1 MSSAPSPQPVPSPPV
16 QDALPVPSADDCNMG
31 MLIHLGGVLTGF
43 IMPLI
48 IWLIKKDQ
56 SRFVDDQGKEALN
69 FHINLAV
76 HALILVLL
84 TVVTCGFGAVLFIPW
99 VVYIMVIQI
108 IACVNASKGVW
119 YRYPLTVRVL
129 Q

>member
-1 MSSAPSPQPVPSPPV
+1 MSSAPAPQPVPSPPV

-56 SRFVDDQGKEALN
+56 SRFVDDQANLGRQKLNLGGRRRRRDTNAEGAL
-69 FHINLAV
+69 V
-76 HALILVLL
+76 E
-84 TVVTCGFGAVLFIPW
+84 
-99 VVYIMVIQI
+99 
-108 IACVNASKGVW
+108 
-119 YRYPLTVRVL
+119 
-129 Q
+129 